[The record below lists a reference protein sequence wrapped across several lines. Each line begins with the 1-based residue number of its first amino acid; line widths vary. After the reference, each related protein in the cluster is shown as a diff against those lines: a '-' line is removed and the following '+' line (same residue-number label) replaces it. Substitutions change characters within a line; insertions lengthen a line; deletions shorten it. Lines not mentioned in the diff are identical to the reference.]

1 LITFLMAVSGI
12 MACLIG
18 HIEFAKLFKPYFA
31 TAFAITFVSVL
42 GSIFCWVARLAIIGA
57 DRPIRVVAVRLWR
70 RLPMLVLPALVF
82 PLFLVAYTMAKTAIP
97 FLVGYGWDEFWAN
110 ADQLIFREDAWRIAH
125 DLFGTQSAIAL
136 QWVYT
141 VGWGLAL
148 IFIPAFVALN
158 APMRAVATFFTALM
172 GTWFLGGFC
181 MAYSMSAAG
190 PIFTQITDPAFAAR
204 FAPLHEILNQS
215 LSVDGPIR
223 STQAYLASALDART
237 AVKGGGIS
245 AFPSMH
251 LGAASVYVL
260 SAKKSWLLLPAMVF
274 WLVIFIC
281 SVYFGYH
288 YWIDGIVAAGVAY
301 ACWTVSDLYFQQPK
315 AGRDADGYPIGMM
328 VSN

>member
-1 LITFLMAVSGI
+1 MVVAGI
-12 MACLIG
+12 MACFLA
-18 HIEFAKLFKPYFA
+18 HIEFQDLFKPYFA
-31 TAFAITFVSVL
+31 TSFAITFVSVL
-42 GSIFCWVARLAIIGA
+42 GSIFCWVARLATIDAA
-57 DRPIRVVAVRLWR
+57 DPLRIVASRLWR
-70 RLPMLVLPALVF
+70 RLPILLLPAFVF

-110 ADQLIFREDAWRIAH
+110 ADQWLFGEDAWRIAH
-125 DLFGTQSAIAL
+125 DLVGTQSIIAL

-148 IFIPAFVALN
+148 FFIPAFVALN
-158 APMRAVATFFTALM
+158 APSRTVATFFTALM
-172 GTWFLGGFC
+172 GTWLIGGFF

-204 FAPLHEILNQS
+204 FATLHETLNQS
-215 LSVDGPIR
+215 LSVGGPIR
-223 STQAYLASALDART
+223 STQAYLASALDVRT

-260 SAKKSWLLLPAMVF
+260 SAKKSWLLLPAIVF

-281 SVYFGYH
+281 SAYFGYH

-301 ACWTVSDLYFQQPK
+301 ACWTVSDRYFQQPK
-315 AGRDADGYPIGMM
+315 AGGKAGEYPISVV